1 MRTIS
6 ASNALALLRLAE
18 RLPQG
23 SEERRV
29 ILSTVSKSAYNE
41 DFEDDDADSEDERE
55 ELDVDAVSDAIWIQ
69 SESARRRKL
78 TLAEDE
84 LLDLAVRELSHYGNK
99 KSDIEKLLAAA
110 IKDLIKGRHLKKVS
124 GGYQF
129 V

>member
-29 ILSTVSKSAYNE
+29 ILSTVSKSAYND

-55 ELDVDAVSDAIWIQ
+55 ELDVDAVSDAIWVQ

-84 LLDLAVRELSHYGNK
+84 LLDLAVHELSRYGNK

-110 IKDLIKGRHLKKVS
+110 IKSLIKGRHLKKVS

>member
-1 MRTIS
+1 
-6 ASNALALLRLAE
+6 
-18 RLPQG
+18 
-23 SEERRV
+23 
-29 ILSTVSKSAYNE
+29 
-41 DFEDDDADSEDERE
+41 
-55 ELDVDAVSDAIWIQ
+55 VDAVSDAIWVQ

-84 LLDLAVRELSHYGNK
+84 LLDLAVRELSRYGNK

-110 IKDLIKGRHLKKVS
+110 IKDLIKGKHLKKVS

>member
-41 DFEDDDADSEDERE
+41 DDDADSEDERE
-55 ELDVDAVSDAIWIQ
+55 ELDVDAVSDAIWVQ

-84 LLDLAVRELSHYGNK
+84 LLDLAVHELSRYGNK